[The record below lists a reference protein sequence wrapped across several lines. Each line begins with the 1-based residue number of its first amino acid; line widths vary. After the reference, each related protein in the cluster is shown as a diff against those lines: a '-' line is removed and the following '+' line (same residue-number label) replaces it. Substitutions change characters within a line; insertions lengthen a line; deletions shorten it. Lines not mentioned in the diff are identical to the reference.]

1 VPFNVTMQFRNS
13 AETWGAVARAF
24 HWVIAALVLAQFVIG
39 SIAEDMK
46 LTPAKLDLFVWHKS
60 IGVTVLVLA
69 MLRLAWRLGN
79 PPPAQPA
86 GTPRWERK
94 LAEFAHW
101 VLYALIF
108 AVPLSGWWVSDASR
122 VPFKAFFLVPMPDFI
137 ATDRALQEAAAEV
150 HEVLTMT
157 LLVVVLVHIAAALRH
172 HFLLHDDVLS
182 RMLTGRHS
190 RDRS

>member
-1 VPFNVTMQFRNS
+1 VAFNVIMQFRNS
-13 AETWGAVARAF
+13 AETWGVVARAF
-24 HWVIAALVLAQFVIG
+24 HWLIAVLVLAQFVIG
-39 SIAEDMK
+39 SIAEEMK

-60 IGVTVLVLA
+60 IGVTVLLLA
-69 MLRLAWRLGN
+69 LLRLAWRLGN
-79 PPPAQPA
+79 PPPASPA
-86 GTPRWERK
+86 GTPHWEGR
-94 LAEFAHW
+94 LAAVAHW

-137 ATDRALQEAAAEV
+137 ATDRGLQEAAAEV

-157 LLVVVLVHIAAALRH
+157 LLLVIVLHIGAALRH
-172 HFLLHDDVLS
+172 QFLLRDDVLR
-182 RMLTGRHS
+182 RMLTGRHD

>member
-1 VPFNVTMQFRNS
+1 MIRFRNS
-13 AETWGAVARAF
+13 ADSWGATARGF
-24 HWVIAALVLAQFVIG
+24 HWLIALLILAQFVIG
-39 SIAEDMK
+39 SIAEEMK
-46 LTPAKLDLFVWHKS
+46 LTPAKLELFVWHKS

-69 MLRLAWRLGN
+69 VLRLLWRLGN
-79 PPPAQPA
+79 PPPAPPA
-86 GTPRWERK
+86 GMAGWERR
-94 LAEFAHW
+94 LAAAAHW

-137 ATDRALQEAAAEV
+137 ATDRALQDAAAEV
-150 HEVLTMT
+150 HEALTMT

-190 RDRS
+190 RD